1 MNDYRP
7 LTSEEIEA
15 LKKNGCW
22 AEDWTSVN
30 VAEDF
35 ETDRLSQ
42 VRMYGEVNIGSL
54 CGDLEITEDFYC
66 PCGIRNATLRNV
78 TVGDLCLIE
87 NVGVY
92 IANYVI
98 GDSCHI
104 ANIGKMEWNHGEGCG
119 EGDAIS
125 VLNEAGKGNVT
136 LFCELTS
143 QLAAFMVRHDADLDL
158 KRKLKQLIE
167 ENIAKRVN
175 VDQSHEFEWG
185 IIGNNVIIT
194 NTKEITNCTVYD
206 ECEVENATALRY
218 CTLGSIYGEVNIG
231 DDVCLD
237 NCIIDQ
243 NANIASG
250 ARLCNCFVGEACTIS
265 NGFTATSSLFF
276 ANSEMHCGEAC
287 AAFCGP
293 FSASHHKSSL
303 LIGGMFSFY
312 NAGSATNFSNHAY
325 KMGPL
330 HGGELQRGSKT
341 ASGSYLFLPARIGAF
356 SVVLGKVMSHP
367 DTSHMPFSY
376 IYGEGNRTVIIPG
389 RSFAS
394 YGFYRDIHK
403 WPERDMR
410 PTEHRQNIINHDWL
424 SPYSLQGILQSMRIL
439 QQLRD
444 TQGGEVAEYAWQ
456 GMYIPRKAL
465 DNGIRFY
472 DAIIKMFLAKALD
485 EGKEH
490 AAYDEDYA
498 PYSTFAQ
505 SDAEPWSDLAG
516 LLLPT
521 RLEES
526 IACRIKSG
534 ELTSIEQIGEEMK
547 RANDSYHDYLYAY
560 AYRLILDRYA
570 TDNITDCM
578 VEEVVRQG
586 REAKTFWLSL
596 MEQDIEKEYALG
608 DVEESVYKEHIG
620 RIRHE
625 REKIEN
631 MGS

>member
-7 LTSEEIEA
+7 LSSEEIEA

-30 VAEDF
+30 VSDDF
-35 ETDRLSQ
+35 ETERLSQ

-54 CGDLEITEDFYC
+54 CGDLEIAEDFYC

-119 EGDAIS
+119 EGDVIS

-143 QLAAFMVRHDADLDL
+143 QLAAFMTRHDGDRDL
-158 KRKLKQLIE
+158 KRTLKQLID

-175 VDQSHEFEWG
+175 VDQTHEFEWG

-194 NTKEITNCTVYD
+194 NTKEITNCTIYD

-218 CTLGSIYGEVNIG
+218 CTLGSVYGEANVW

-243 NANIASG
+243 NANISSG

-265 NGFTATSSLFF
+265 NGFTANASLFF
-276 ANSEMHCGEAC
+276 ANTEMHCGEAC

-293 FSASHHKSSL
+293 FSVSHHKGSL
-303 LIGGMFSFY
+303 LIGGIFSFY

-330 HGGELQRGSKT
+330 HWGELQRGCKT
-341 ASGSYLFLPARIGAF
+341 ASGSYLFMPARIGAF

-367 DTSHMPFSY
+367 DTTCMPFSY
-376 IYGEGNRTVIIPG
+376 IFGEGDKTVLIPG
-389 RSFAS
+389 RNFAS
-394 YGFYRDIHK
+394 YGFYRDIRK
-403 WPERDMR
+403 WPERDSR
-410 PTEHRQNIINHDWL
+410 PLEHRQNIINHDWL
-424 SPYSLQGILQSMRIL
+424 SPYAMQGVMQGLHILRHLHETQGEDAQEYTWKGMTIPHKALCQGIKYYEAIVSM
-439 QQLRD
+439 
-444 TQGGEVAEYAWQ
+444 
-456 GMYIPRKAL
+456 
-465 DNGIRFY
+465 F
-472 DAIIKMFLAKALD
+472 FAKALI

-490 AAYDEDYA
+490 AVYDEEYR
-498 PYSTFAQ
+498 PYTSFVQ
-505 SDAEPWSDLAG
+505 SENEPWSDLAG
-516 LLLPT
+516 LMLPT
-521 RLEES
+521 RIENAL
-526 IACRIKSG
+526 ADRIKNG
-534 ELTSIEQIGEEMK
+534 ELTGIEQINEELK
-547 RANDSYHDYLYAY
+547 RINDSYHDYLYGY
-560 AYRLILDRYA
+560 AYRLILASYA
-570 TDNITDCM
+570 SDNITDTM
-578 VEEVVRQG
+578 AEEIMRRG
-586 REAKTFWLSL
+586 KEAKAFWLTL
-596 MEQDIEKEYALG
+596 MQQDIEKEYGMG
-608 DVEESVYKEHIG
+608 DVEESVYKEHAG

-625 REKIEN
+625 REITEN
-631 MGS
+631 